1 MAYIFINWKCVLL
14 INNTNQSRVQGIQLS
29 LLRASLLQTFYVLLL
44 VPTNDNL
51 FHLFC
56 LQDFCIPPP
65 KKKVHLFGKPI
76 ALPRRLEVYPVGR
89 EWLELSK
96 PLSCPSMFL
105 CWSLFYRS
113 RRSKQQ
119 PYEKEK
125 ALCDTLMA
133 HLEKLHKTLL
143 PDVQVSPLPDKDP
156 VPSLAANTGKQQ

>member
-1 MAYIFINWKCVLL
+1 M
-14 INNTNQSRVQGIQLS
+14 VQGIQLS
-29 LLRASLLQTFYVLLL
+29 LLPASLLQTFYVLLL
-44 VPTNDNL
+44 VPTNNNL

-56 LQDFCIPPP
+56 LFCLQDFCTPLQKNNGPF
-65 KKKVHLFGKPI
+65 LWNTN
-76 ALPRRLEVYPVGR
+76 ALPRRVKVYPVGR
-89 EWLELSK
+89 KWLELSK

-156 VPSLAANTGKQQ
+156 APSLSANTGEQQ

>member
-1 MAYIFINWKCVLL
+1 M
-14 INNTNQSRVQGIQLS
+14 VQGIQLS
-29 LLRASLLQTFYVLLL
+29 LLPASLLQTFYVLLL
-44 VPTNDNL
+44 VPTNNNL

-56 LQDFCIPPP
+56 LFCLQDFCTPAPSKRIM
-65 KKKVHLFGKPI
+65 VHFFGIPI
-76 ALPRRLEVYPVGR
+76 ALPRRVEVYPVGR
-89 EWLELSK
+89 KWLELSK

-156 VPSLAANTGKQQ
+156 APSLSANTGEQQ

>member
-1 MAYIFINWKCVLL
+1 MV
-14 INNTNQSRVQGIQLS
+14 QSIQLS
-29 LLRASLLQTFYVLLL
+29 LLPASLLQTFYVLLL
-44 VPTNDNL
+44 VPTNNNL

-56 LQDFCIPPP
+56 LFCLQYFCTPPS
-65 KKKVHLFGKPI
+65 KRIIVHFFGIPI
-76 ALPRRLEVYPVGR
+76 ALPSRVEVYPVGR

-105 CWSLFYRS
+105 CWSLFYRL

-156 VPSLAANTGKQQ
+156 APSLSANTGEQQ

>member
-1 MAYIFINWKCVLL
+1 MFLLTQIKVWFKVYNWAYYLL
-14 INNTNQSRVQGIQLS
+14 VCCKLFMFSFLC
-29 LLRASLLQTFYVLLL
+29 LQTIICF
-44 VPTNDNL
+44 T
-51 FHLFC
+51 FFAC
-56 LQDFCIPPP
+56 FAFKIFAPPS
-65 KKKVHLFGKPI
+65 KRIMVHFFGIPI
-76 ALPRRLEVYPVGR
+76 ALPRRVEVYPVGR

-105 CWSLFYRS
+105 CWTLFYRS

-156 VPSLAANTGKQQ
+156 APSLSANTGEQQ